1 MFKKK
6 LKNQYKSSFP
16 LGARGHIMEN
26 IKKVILNAIP
36 EAVIEDKKILTV
48 TVEPNKLHLLAKILR
63 DNAAFDFLVKLIGMD
78 WGEKLG
84 VIYMLSCSTDLSK
97 EIVLKTGTSD
107 RENPLLYSITDL
119 FETAHFNEREVYA
132 LLGIRFINN
141 PDMRKFFLNADWN
154 GFPLRK
160 DYDANPELNPLS
172 IESKEIVDIAPRIM
186 ETPGGLVEENVN
198 IFEAD
203 DYIINI
209 GPQHPS
215 THGVMHFRTALD
227 GEIVKKIDVHSG
239 YIHRGIEKLS
249 ENLTYPQILHFT
261 DRLDYLSANINRHA
275 LCMCV
280 EKAAEIE
287 VPERA
292 QYIRTIMDEL
302 NRIDSHLL
310 AWACQTNDL
319 GATTAF
325 IYGMRE
331 REIILHIFEKTCGGR
346 LIINQNV
353 IGGVMFDIYADF
365 QKDVKSFIPYMRE
378 KLVEYDRFFTHNVIA
393 LGRMIGVGVLSK
405 EDAISYAVT
414 GPAGRGSGWSCD
426 IRKHQ
431 PYSLYSK
438 VDFKEIIRTEGDS
451 YARYLNRLDEIEE
464 SLYIIEQLIDNIPEG
479 DVLTKTKAIIKLP
492 EGEYFQRIEACRG
505 EFGVYIESRG
515 EKTPYRMKFRSPSM
529 ALVSAMPL
537 ICMNEKISDFIGI
550 GGSMDYV
557 IPDIDR

>member
-1 MFKKK
+1 
-6 LKNQYKSSFP
+6 
-16 LGARGHIMEN
+16 MEN
-26 IKKVILNAIP
+26 IKKVILNAVK
-36 EAVIEDKKILTV
+36 EAVIEDNKILTV
-48 TVEPNKLHLLAKILR
+48 TVEPNKLHLLAKTLLE
-63 DNAAFDFLVKLIGMD
+63 NTALPFDFLVKLIGMD

-84 VIYMLSCSTDLSK
+84 VIYLLSSSKDVSK
-97 EIVLKTGTSD
+97 ELILKTGTSD
-107 RENPLLYSITDL
+107 RENPLLYSVTDL
-119 FETAHFNEREVYA
+119 YETAQLNEREVYA

-141 PDMRKFFLNADWN
+141 PDMRRFLLNEDWK

-160 DYDANPELNPLS
+160 DYDANPEINPVSFES
-172 IESKEIVDIAPRIM
+172 IDMVDIAPRIT
-186 ETPGGLVEENVN
+186 ETPEGLVEDTVN
-198 IFEAD
+198 IFEED

-227 GEIVKKIDVHSG
+227 GESVKKIDIHSG

-249 ENLTYPQILHFT
+249 ESLTYPQILHFT

-319 GATTAF
+319 GAITAF

-331 REIILHIFEKTCGGR
+331 REIILDIFEKTCGGR

-365 QKDVKSFIPYMRE
+365 QKDVKAFIPYMRE
-378 KLVEYDRFFTHNVIA
+378 KLVEYDHFFSHNVIA
-393 LGRMIGVGVLSK
+393 LGRMVGIGKLSK

-414 GPAGRGSGWSCD
+414 GPAGRGSNWACD

-431 PYSLYSK
+431 PYALYDK
-438 VDFKEIIRTEGDS
+438 VEFKEIIRTEGDS

-464 SLYIIEQLIDNIPEG
+464 SLHIIEQLIDNIPEG
-479 DVLTKTKAIIKLP
+479 EVLTKTKAIIKLP
-492 EGEYFQRIEACRG
+492 VGEYFQRIEACRG

-515 EKTPYRMKFRSPSM
+515 EKTPYRLKFRSPSM
-529 ALVSAMPL
+529 ALVSVMPL
-537 ICMNEKISDFIGI
+537 ICKNEKISDFIGI

>member
-1 MFKKK
+1 
-6 LKNQYKSSFP
+6 
-16 LGARGHIMEN
+16 MEN
-26 IKKVILNAIP
+26 INELIIKLLPNAVVENKTMP
-36 EAVIEDKKILTV
+36 TATV
-48 TVEPNKLHLLAKILR
+48 APKQLHA
-63 DNAAFDFLVKLIGMD
+63 LVKSLKENGWDYLVAMVGGD
-78 WGEKLG
+78 NGEQLG
-84 VIYMLSCSTDLSK
+84 VSYILSRSENVAQQLM
-97 EIVLKTGTSD
+97 IKTTT
-107 RENPLLYSITDL
+107 ENRDKPLLYSVTDIY
-119 FETAHFNEREVYA
+119 ETAHLNEREIYA

-141 PDMRKFFLNADWN
+141 PDMRKFLLNEDWL

-160 DYDANPELNPLS
+160 DYDNAPILNPVS
-172 IESKEIVDIAPRIM
+172 VESREIIDIAPYIK
-186 ETPGGLVEENVN
+186 ETADGQLVEGKTD
-198 IFEAD
+198 IFEEN
-203 DYIINI
+203 DYVINI

-215 THGVMHFRTALD
+215 THGVMHFRTSLD
-227 GEIVKKIDVHSG
+227 GEIIKHIDVHSG

-249 ENLTYPQILHFT
+249 ESMTYPQILHFT

-331 REIILHIFEKTCGGR
+331 REMVLKIFEKICGGR

-353 IGGVMFDIYADF
+353 IGGCMFDIYADF
-365 QKDVKSFIPYMRE
+365 QKDVKAFIPYMRK
-378 KLVEYDRFFTHNVIA
+378 KLKEYDTFFSHNVIA
-393 LGRMIGVGVLSK
+393 LGRMIKIGVLPK
-405 EDAISYAVT
+405 ESAISYGVSGVT
-414 GPAGRGSGWSCD
+414 GRASGWSCD
-426 IRKHQ
+426 VRKYK
-431 PYSLYSK
+431 PYALYDK
-438 VDFKEIIRTEGDS
+438 VEFKEILRTEGDS

-464 SLYIIEQLIDNIPEG
+464 SLHIIEQLIDNIPEG
-479 DVLTKTKAIIKLP
+479 DFCAKTKAIIKLP
-492 EGEYFQRIEACRG
+492 EGEFTQRVETAKG
-505 EFGVYIESRG
+505 DFLVYIESKG
-515 EKTPYRMKFRSPSM
+515 DKTPYRLKFRSPSM
-529 ALVSAMPL
+529 ALVSVMPL
-537 ICMNEKISDFIGI
+537 ICKGQKISDFIGI

>member
-1 MFKKK
+1 
-6 LKNQYKSSFP
+6 
-16 LGARGHIMEN
+16 MEN
-26 IKKVILNAIP
+26 IKKVILNTVP

-48 TVEPNKLHLLAKILR
+48 TVEPNKLHQLAKALR
-63 DNAAFDFLVKLIGMD
+63 DNTALSFDMLVKLIGMD

-84 VIYMLSCSTDLSK
+84 VIYLLASSSDLSK
-97 EIVLKTGTSD
+97 EIVLKTGTAD
-107 RENPLLYSITDL
+107 RENPLLYTVTDL

-141 PDMRKFFLNADWN
+141 PDMRKFFLNSDWV
-154 GFPLRK
+154 GYPLRK
-160 DYDANPELNPLS
+160 DYDANPELNKLTL
-172 IESKEIVDIAPRIM
+172 ESKEIVDIAPRIM
-186 ETPGGLVEENVN
+186 EIDGKLVEENVN
-198 IFEAD
+198 IFAED

-378 KLVEYDRFFTHNVIA
+378 KLVEYDRFFSHNVIA
-393 LGRMIGVGVLSK
+393 LGRMVGIGVMSK

-431 PYSLYSK
+431 PYSMYNK
-438 VDFKEIIRTEGDS
+438 VDFKEVIRTEGDS
-451 YARYLNRLDEIEE
+451 YARYMNRLDEIEE
-464 SLYIIEQLIDNIPEG
+464 SLHIIEQLIDNIPEG
-479 DVLTKTKAIIKLP
+479 EVLAKTKAIIKLP

-515 EKTPYRMKFRSPSM
+515 DKTPYRMKFRSPSM

-537 ICMNEKISDFIGI
+537 ICKNEKISDFIGI

>member
-1 MFKKK
+1 
-6 LKNQYKSSFP
+6 
-16 LGARGHIMEN
+16 MEK
-26 IKKVILNAIP
+26 IKELILSTVSD
-36 EAVIEDKKILTV
+36 AVIEQKQKLTV
-48 TVEPNKLHLLAKILR
+48 TVEPNKLHLLAKTLR
-63 DNAAFDFLVKLIGMD
+63 DNAALPFDFLVFLIGVD
-78 WGEKLG
+78 RGEQLG
-84 VIYMLSCSTDLSK
+84 VNYLLSSSTDLSK
-97 EIVLKTGTSD
+97 EIVLKTSTDD
-107 RENPLLYSITDL
+107 RENPLLYSISDL
-119 FETAHFNEREVYA
+119 YETAQYNEREVFA

-141 PDMRKFFLNADWN
+141 PDMRKFFLNSDWV
-154 GFPLRK
+154 GYPLRK
-160 DYDANPELNPLS
+160 DYDANPELNPVT
-172 IESKEIVDIAPRIM
+172 IESKEIIDIAPRIT
-186 ETPGGLVEENVN
+186 ETPEGLVEDTVN

-215 THGVMHFRTALD
+215 THGVMHFRTSLD

-249 ENLTYPQILHFT
+249 ESLTYPQILHFT
-261 DRLDYLSANINRHA
+261 DCLDYLSANINRHG

-280 EKAAEIE
+280 EKASGIE

-310 AWACQTNDL
+310 AWACQCNDL
-319 GATTAF
+319 GAITAF

-331 REIILHIFEKTCGGR
+331 REIILDIFEKTCGGR

-353 IGGVMFDIYADF
+353 IGGVMWDIYPDF
-365 QKDVKSFIPYMRE
+365 QKDVKAFIPYMRD
-378 KLVEYDRFFTHNVIA
+378 KLVEYDHFFSHNVIA
-393 LGRMIGVGVLSK
+393 LGRMVTIGVLK
-405 EDAISYAVT
+405 EADAINYGVT

-426 IRKHQ
+426 IRKHV
-431 PYSLYSK
+431 PYALYDK

-451 YARYLNRLDEIEE
+451 YARYMNRLDEIEE
-464 SLYIIEQLIDNIPEG
+464 SLHIIEQLIDNIPAGEI
-479 DVLTKTKAIIKLP
+479 VAKTKPIIRIP
-492 EGEYFQRIEACRG
+492 EGEYYQRVEACRG
-505 EFGVYIESRG
+505 EFGVFIESRG
-515 EKTPYRMKFRSPSM
+515 DKNPYRLKFRSPSM

-537 ICMNEKISDFIGI
+537 ICKNEKISDFIGI

>member
-1 MFKKK
+1 
-6 LKNQYKSSFP
+6 
-16 LGARGHIMEN
+16 MEN
-26 IKKVILNAIP
+26 IKKVILSAVK

-48 TVEPNKLHLLAKILR
+48 TVEPNKLHLLAKTLR
-63 DNAAFDFLVKLIGMD
+63 DNAAMPFDFLVKLIGMD

-84 VIYMLSCSTDLSK
+84 VIYLLSSSKDLSK
-97 EIVLKTGTSD
+97 EIVLKTGTAD

-119 FETAHFNEREVYA
+119 FETAHFNEREVFA

-141 PDMRKFFLNADWN
+141 PDMRKFFLNADWV
-154 GFPLRK
+154 GYPLRK

-172 IESKEIVDIAPRIM
+172 LVSKEMDDTAPRIM
-186 ETPGGLVEENVN
+186 ETAEGLIEETVNV
-198 IFEAD
+198 FEAD

-261 DRLDYLSANINRHA
+261 DRLDYLSANINRHG
-275 LCMCV
+275 LCLCV
-280 EKAAEIE
+280 EKAAELE

-310 AWACQTNDL
+310 AWSAMTNDL

-331 REIILHIFEKTCGGR
+331 REIILQIFEKICGGR

-365 QKDVKSFIPYMRE
+365 QKDVKAFIPYMRE
-378 KLVEYDRFFTHNVIA
+378 KLIEYDRFFSHNVIA
-393 LGRMIGVGVLSK
+393 LGRMIGIGKMSK
-405 EDAISYAVT
+405 EAAISYAVT
-414 GPAGRGSGWSCD
+414 GPAGRASGWSCD
-426 IRKHQ
+426 LRKHQ
-431 PYSLYSK
+431 QYSLYNK
-438 VDFKEIIRTEGDS
+438 VEFKEIIRTEGDA

-464 SLYIIEQLIDNIPEG
+464 SLHIIEQLIDNIPEG
-479 DVLTKTKAIIKLP
+479 EICAKTKAIIRLP
-492 EGEYFQRIEACRG
+492 EGEYFQRIEAAKG

-537 ICMNEKISDFIGI
+537 ICKNEKISDFIGI

>member
-1 MFKKK
+1 
-6 LKNQYKSSFP
+6 
-16 LGARGHIMEN
+16 MEN
-26 IKKVILNAIP
+26 IKKLILNILP
-36 EAVIEDKKILTV
+36 EAVIEDKTILTV
-48 TVEPNKLHLLAKILR
+48 TVEPNKLHLLAQTLR
-63 DNAAFDFLVKLIGMD
+63 DNAALPFDFLVKLIGMD

-84 VIYMLSCSTDLSK
+84 VIYLLSCSKDLSK
-97 EIVLKTGTSD
+97 EIVLKTGTAD

-141 PDMRKFFLNADWN
+141 PDMRKFFLNADWV
-154 GFPLRK
+154 GYPLRK

-172 IESKEIVDIAPRIM
+172 LVSKEMDDTAPRIM
-186 ETPGGLVEENVN
+186 ETADGKLEEETVN

-227 GEIVKKIDVHSG
+227 GESVKKIDVHSG

-280 EKAAEIE
+280 EKAAQIE

-302 NRIDSHLL
+302 NRIDSHCL

-331 REIILHIFEKTCGGR
+331 REIILDIFDKTCGGR

-353 IGGVMFDIYADF
+353 IGGVMFDIYAEF
-365 QKDVKSFIPYMRE
+365 QKDVKAFIPYMRQ
-378 KLVEYDRFFTHNVIA
+378 KLVEYDRFFSHNVIA
-393 LGRMIGVGVLSK
+393 LGRMVGIGKMSK
-405 EDAISYAVT
+405 EDAINYAVT
-414 GPAGRGSGWSCD
+414 GPAGRGSNWSCD

-431 PYSLYSK
+431 PYSLYGK
-438 VDFKEIIRTEGDS
+438 VEFKEILRSEGDS
-451 YARYLNRLDEIEE
+451 YARYLNRLDEIEQ
-464 SLYIIEQLIDNIPEG
+464 SLHIIEQLIDNIPAGEI
-479 DVLTKTKAIIKLP
+479 LAKTKAIIKLP

-529 ALVSAMPL
+529 ALVSIMPL
-537 ICMNEKISDFIGI
+537 ICKNEKISDFIGI

>member
-1 MFKKK
+1 
-6 LKNQYKSSFP
+6 
-16 LGARGHIMEN
+16 MEN
-26 IKKVILNAIP
+26 IKKVILNTVP

-48 TVEPNKLHLLAKILR
+48 TVEPNKLHQLAKALR
-63 DNAAFDFLVKLIGMD
+63 DNTALPFDMLVKLIGMD

-84 VIYMLSCSTDLSK
+84 VIYLLASSTDLSK
-97 EIVLKTGTSD
+97 EIVLKTGTAD
-107 RENPLLYSITDL
+107 RENPLLYTVTDL

-141 PDMRKFFLNADWN
+141 PDMRKFFLNSDWV
-154 GFPLRK
+154 GYPLRK
-160 DYDANPELNPLS
+160 DYDANPELNKLTL
-172 IESKEIVDIAPRIM
+172 ESKEIVDIAPRIM
-186 ETPGGLVEENVN
+186 EVDGKLVEETVN
-198 IFEAD
+198 IFAED

-378 KLVEYDRFFTHNVIA
+378 KLVEYDRFFSHNVIA
-393 LGRMIGVGVLSK
+393 LGRMVGIGVMSK

-431 PYSLYSK
+431 PYSMYSK
-438 VDFKEIIRTEGDS
+438 VDFKEVIRTEGDS
-451 YARYLNRLDEIEE
+451 YARYMNRLDEIEE
-464 SLYIIEQLIDNIPEG
+464 SLHIIEQLIDNIPEG
-479 DVLTKTKAIIKLP
+479 EVLAKTKAIIKLP

-515 EKTPYRMKFRSPSM
+515 DKTPYRMKFRSPSM

-537 ICMNEKISDFIGI
+537 ICKNEKISDFIGI

>member
-1 MFKKK
+1 
-6 LKNQYKSSFP
+6 
-16 LGARGHIMEN
+16 MEK
-26 IKKVILNAIP
+26 IKKIILNIFAD
-36 EAVIEDKKILTV
+36 AVFEEKDKLTV
-48 TVEPNKLHLLAKILR
+48 TVDPKKLHELIKTLH
-63 DNAAFDFLVKLIGMD
+63 DNEELPFDYLVYLIGMD

-84 VIYMLSCSTDLSK
+84 VIYLLSSSQDTSK
-97 EIVLKTGTSD
+97 EIVVKTGTSD

-119 FETAHFNEREVYA
+119 YETAHLNEREVYA
-132 LLGIRFINN
+132 MYGIRFINN
-141 PDMRKFFLNADWN
+141 PDMRRFLINDDWV

-160 DYDANPELNPLS
+160 DYDANPEINPVS
-172 IESKEIVDIAPRIM
+172 VVSKDIIDTAPRIM
-186 ETPGGLVEENVN
+186 ETPDGLKEEVVN

-227 GEIVKKIDVHSG
+227 GEIVKKIDIHSG

-249 ENLTYPQILHFT
+249 ESLTYPQILHFT

-280 EKAAEIE
+280 EKAVGIE

-302 NRIDSHLL
+302 NRISSHLL
-310 AWACQTNDL
+310 AWSAQTNDL

-331 REIILHIFEKTCGGR
+331 REIILDIFDKTCGGR

-365 QKDVKSFIPYMRE
+365 QKDVKAFIPYMRE
-378 KLVEYDRFFTHNVIA
+378 KLREYDRFFSHNVIA
-393 LGRMIGVGVLSK
+393 LGRMVNIGNLSK
-405 EDAISYAVT
+405 EDAVSYAVT
-414 GPAGRGSGWSCD
+414 GPAGRASGWSCD
-426 IRKHQ
+426 VRKYQ
-431 PYSLYSK
+431 PYALYDK
-438 VDFKEIIRTEGDS
+438 VEFKEVIRAEGDS
-451 YARYLNRLDEIEE
+451 YARYMNRLDEIEE
-464 SLYIIEQLIDNIPEG
+464 SLKIIEQLIDNIPDG
-479 DVLTKTKAIIKLP
+479 DFLAKTKAVIKLP
-492 EGEYFQRIEACRG
+492 EGEYFQGVEAG
-505 EFGVYIESRG
+505 KGLFGVYIESRG
-515 EKTPYRMKFRSPSM
+515 EKTPYRLKFRSPSM
-529 ALVSAMPL
+529 ALVSVMPL
-537 ICMNEKISDFIGI
+537 ICKNEKISDFIGI

>member
-1 MFKKK
+1 
-6 LKNQYKSSFP
+6 
-16 LGARGHIMEN
+16 MEN
-26 IKKVILNAIP
+26 IKKVILSAVSD
-36 EAVIEDKKILTV
+36 AVIEENKILTI
-48 TVEPNKLHLLAKILR
+48 TVEPNKLHLLAKTLR
-63 DNAAFDFLVKLIGMD
+63 DNAELSFDFLVKLIGMD

-84 VIYMLSCSTDLSK
+84 VIYMLSSSKDLSK
-97 EIVLKTGTSD
+97 EIVLKTGTTD
-107 RENPLLYSITDL
+107 RENPLLYSVTDL

-141 PDMRKFFLNADWN
+141 PDMRKFFLNADWV
-154 GFPLRK
+154 GYPLRK
-160 DYDANPELNPLS
+160 DYDANPELNPVSL
-172 IESKEIVDIAPRIM
+172 ESKEIIDTAPRIM
-186 ETPGGLVEENVN
+186 ETPDGLIEETVN
-198 IFEAD
+198 IFESD

-249 ENLTYPQILHFT
+249 ESLTYPQILHFT

-280 EKAAEIE
+280 EKASEIE
-287 VPERA
+287 VPKRA

-310 AWACQTNDL
+310 AWSAMTNDL

-331 REIILHIFEKTCGGR
+331 REVILDIFDKTCGGR

-365 QKDVKSFIPYMRE
+365 QKDVKAFIPYMRE
-378 KLVEYDRFFTHNVIA
+378 KLVEYDRFFSHNVIA
-393 LGRMIGVGVLSK
+393 LGRMIGIGKLSK

-414 GPAGRGSGWSCD
+414 GPAGRASGWSCD
-426 IRKHQ
+426 IRKYK
-431 PYSLYSK
+431 PYSLYDK
-438 VDFKEIIRTEGDS
+438 VEFKEVIRTEGDS
-451 YARYLNRLDEIEE
+451 YARYLNRLDEIEQ
-464 SLYIIEQLIDNIPEG
+464 SLHIIEQLIDNIPAGE
-479 DVLTKTKAIIKLP
+479 VLTKTKAIIRIP
-492 EGEYFQRIEACRG
+492 EGEYYQRIEAAKG
-505 EFGVYIESRG
+505 EFGIYIDSRG
-515 EKTPYRMKFRSPSM
+515 DKTPYRLKFRSPSM

-537 ICMNEKISDFIGI
+537 ICKGEKISDFIGI

>member
-1 MFKKK
+1 
-6 LKNQYKSSFP
+6 
-16 LGARGHIMEN
+16 MEN
-26 IKKVILNAIP
+26 IKKVILNAVP

-48 TVEPNKLHLLAKILR
+48 TVEPNKLHLLAKTLR

-84 VIYMLSCSTDLSK
+84 VIYLLSCSTDLSK
-97 EIVLKTGTSD
+97 EIVLKTGTAD

-172 IESKEIVDIAPRIM
+172 LESKEIVDIAPRIM
-186 ETPGGLVEENVN
+186 ETPEGLVEENVN
-198 IFEAD
+198 IFGDD

-378 KLVEYDRFFTHNVIA
+378 KLVEYDRFFSHNVIA
-393 LGRMIGVGVLSK
+393 LGRMIGIGVMSK

-431 PYSLYSK
+431 PYSLYGK

-464 SLYIIEQLIDNIPEG
+464 SLHIIEQLIDNIPEG
-479 DVLTKTKAIIKLP
+479 DVLAKTKAIIKLP